1 MTHQTRCLIVTYRTF
16 CSKAAEY
23 TFFLIVHETFFRM
36 NHMLGHK
43 ISFNKF
49 KNTEIIPNIFSDQN
63 DMKLE
68 INYKKKKTDKQKKH
82 VEIEQDAIEQVNI
95 SKGEF

>member
-1 MTHQTRCLIVTYRTF
+1 
-16 CSKAAEY
+16 
-23 TFFLIVHETFFRM
+23 M

-63 DMKLE
+63 YMKLE
-68 INYKKKKTDKQKKH
+68 INYKKKKTNKQKNMWRLNKMLL
-82 VEIEQDAIEQVNI
+82 NR
-95 SKGEF
+95 